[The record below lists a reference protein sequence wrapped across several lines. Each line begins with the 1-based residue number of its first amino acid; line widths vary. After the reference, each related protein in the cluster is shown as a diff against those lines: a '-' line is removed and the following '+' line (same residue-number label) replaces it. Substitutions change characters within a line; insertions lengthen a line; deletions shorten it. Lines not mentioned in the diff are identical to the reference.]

1 MADGITQVHA
11 AAPLRNG
18 DCLTAL
24 FAVILRLRRRRQ
36 ALKPAQ
42 QILFGHAIE
51 LNVSA
56 GFDLSLHIRIDHR
69 RSRFRLRF
77 VDLDVLLKRMDD
89 ILAQIARRELAVA
102 DLA

>member
-1 MADGITQVHA
+1 MADGIIQLDA

-18 DCLTAL
+18 DCLIAL

-36 ALKPAQ
+36 ALEPAQ

-56 GFDLSLHIRIDHR
+56 GFDLSSAHPD
-69 RSRFRLRF
+69 
-77 VDLDVLLKRMDD
+77 
-89 ILAQIARRELAVA
+89 
-102 DLA
+102 